1 MHENALAT
9 PLDVGDRGPGES
21 DAFGQARLRHP
32 DLVAADGNC
41 GTERFISGVWRHGSM
56 FGLRRGRCQ
65 CGKQDVIITN
75 VVKFVLT
82 SFEVCPMI
90 LSAGSPPGGP
100 SSDPRWRDPIA
111 PTDLNE
117 DPMPNNDKPDR
128 PDQPGRPDDPGRP
141 DNPGNPG
148 GPGRPDHPEHP
159 DVPPG
164 PPSHTPGRPDGPPT
178 PSHPPS
184 HRPVG

>member
-1 MHENALAT
+1 MRQT
-9 PLDVGDRGPGES
+9 
-21 DAFGQARLRHP
+21 
-32 DLVAADGNC
+32 
-41 GTERFISGVWRHGSM
+41 
-56 FGLRRGRCQ
+56 RCDYHKR
-65 CGKQDVIITN
+65 CKVCVDVIRGLPDDPLCW
-75 VVKFVLT
+75 V
-82 SFEVCPMI
+82 S
-90 LSAGSPPGGP
+90 PGGP
-100 SSDPRWRDPIA
+100 SSDARWRDPIA

-128 PDQPGRPDDPGRP
+128 PDQPGRPNDPGRP
-141 DNPGNPG
+141 DNPGKPG

-164 PPSHTPGRPDGPPT
+164 PPSHTPGRPDGPPR